1 MAEADQAT
9 PQSPVEGA
17 ARPTAE
23 GAAVA
28 SETIFR
34 REAFDHYA
42 RTMSTDDL
50 LRLGPGWTRWTFWTM
65 VAAVG
70 AAIAFAA
77 VAHVD
82 EYASGPAIVRVD
94 GRVELTAPFA
104 ATVAKVLVQPGER
117 IGADTPL
124 VQFAKDDEQ
133 AELGRIDRELDL
145 QMLKLLRDP
154 TDNAARQALSGLYAA
169 RDLAESRLAG
179 RLMRARSGGVVSD
192 VRVRPGERVN
202 PGDLIASI
210 VEPNATYSLV
220 AVLPG
225 HYRPVL
231 RPGMRLRFEL
241 DGFRYAYCDVT
252 IGHVSDDVVGP
263 AESKRYLGADAA
275 DTLTAD
281 GPLVL
286 VHANLGAESFH
297 SDDRRLSYFDGLH
310 GRAEVAV
317 RSEPL
322 LLALMPSLKG
332 LYRNE

>member
-1 MAEADQAT
+1 MADVDHRT
-9 PQSPVEGA
+9 PQA
-17 ARPTAE
+17 
-23 GAAVA
+23 
-28 SETIFR
+28 IFR
-34 REAFDHYA
+34 REASEHYA
-42 RTMSTDDL
+42 RTISTDDL
-50 LRLGPGWTRWTFWTM
+50 LRLGPGWTRWIFWTM

-70 AAIAFAA
+70 SAFAFAA

-82 EYASGPAIVRVD
+82 EYASGPAIVRVE
-94 GRVELTAPFA
+94 GRMELTAPFS
-104 ATVAKVLVQPGER
+104 ATVAKVLVQPGDR
-117 IGADTPL
+117 VSADTPL

-133 AELGRIDRELDL
+133 AELSRIDRELDL

-169 RDLAESRLAG
+169 RDLAESRLSG

-192 VRVRPGERVN
+192 LRVHPGERVN

-210 VEPNATYSLV
+210 VEPNATYSLI

-231 RPGMRLRFEL
+231 RPGMTLRFEL
-241 DGFRYAYCDVT
+241 DGFQYAYCDVT
-252 IGHVSDDVVGP
+252 IGRVSDDVVGP

-275 DTLTAD
+275 DTFTAD

-286 VHANLGAESFH
+286 VHANLAAESFR
-297 SDDRRLSYFDGLH
+297 SGDRRLSYFDGLH

-332 LYRNE
+332 LYRHE